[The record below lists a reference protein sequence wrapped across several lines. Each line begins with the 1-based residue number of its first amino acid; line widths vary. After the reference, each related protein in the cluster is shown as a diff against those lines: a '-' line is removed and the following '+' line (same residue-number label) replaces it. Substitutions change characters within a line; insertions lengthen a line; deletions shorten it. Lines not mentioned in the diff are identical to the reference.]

1 MDKEKKI
8 QAVVSETEILH
19 ESGVNFLK
27 IFEAYRV
34 EKKISTRKLVQGLMS
49 DRAFLDIKKGK
60 HILAK
65 SDWEFLMQR
74 MGIVTEYFETI
85 VSRKELE
92 DWRIREDICLLIL
105 ENQNEAKKRLEQYRS
120 KCLKEKKEIPKI
132 QNQFCMKITWLL
144 SMSVLTAEELY
155 DLSCKAVGCTVTEE
169 KWQEKLTTLYLG
181 PAELETMLLVVW
193 SLYLLG
199 NIAKALELYWK
210 IKYYPEY
217 HEWEPRMQQM
227 IFPQI
232 ALLGMKLYQKLHMDE
247 DALKV
252 GEEALELLRDQSS
265 QRYAY
270 PILQELISLEELHK
284 KEYKRIQQLRN
295 FKATFE
301 NIYEANKLP
310 CMRMWQCSSIKNSY
324 DVSLILKRMRYSMEK
339 TQSEV
344 CTDENGIPFLSIK
357 QLSRIEKGEN
367 RPSGEVFRYLTQ
379 KMGRK
384 IDWIMPMLETDS
396 MQALSIRQDIM
407 YWSGMRQYDKEK
419 EMIEKLKKI
428 IGEDNLEKPYIRQE
442 ILFTETSLK
451 YETNNITD
459 LEALKLHYKALSC
472 TFPIEYLSREQ
483 LPFIRREEGMI
494 ISNIA
499 YLYHKMGETSKARK
513 LFEKLCGVFKTY
525 QNLFKI
531 NNPACAVMLGQYS
544 SLLGDLK
551 EYEKVL
557 EVDTQNFQCE
567 INDSYL
573 ILVSEL
579 LYNQA
584 WDHYEIDRNKYKKEY
599 RQEFLNAR
607 RIAEFVKAWPSL
619 YFYNEREKKY
629 LS

>member
-1 MDKEKKI
+1 M
-8 QAVVSETEILH
+8 
-19 ESGVNFLK
+19 
-27 IFEAYRV
+27 
-34 EKKISTRKLVQGLMS
+34 
-49 DRAFLDIKKGK
+49 
-60 HILAK
+60 
-65 SDWEFLMQR
+65 
-74 MGIVTEYFETI
+74 
-85 VSRKELE
+85 
-92 DWRIREDICLLIL
+92 
-105 ENQNEAKKRLEQYRS
+105 
-120 KCLKEKKEIPKI
+120 
-132 QNQFCMKITWLL
+132 
-144 SMSVLTAEELY
+144 
-155 DLSCKAVGCTVTEE
+155 
-169 KWQEKLTTLYLG
+169 
-181 PAELETMLLVVW
+181 
-193 SLYLLG
+193 
-199 NIAKALELYWK
+199 
-210 IKYYPEY
+210 
-217 HEWEPRMQQM
+217 
-227 IFPQI
+227 
-232 ALLGMKLYQKLHMDE
+232 
-247 DALKV
+247 
-252 GEEALELLRDQSS
+252 
-265 QRYAY
+265 
-270 PILQELISLEELHK
+270 ISLEELHK

-513 LFEKLCGVFKTY
+513 LFEKLCGVFKPY

-551 EYEKVL
+551 EYKKAL
-557 EVDTQNFQCE
+557 EVDTQNLQCE